1 MQSSKPKLESHPGLN
16 LELCLVADSLY
27 NFNKSKHFAQ
37 DCQKLFAFFISEEA
51 FNVSDLA
58 SALQNCDSEKSKYYM
73 LGCCYAHDRTMTAAF
88 KFLNEHSE
96 KLVFNDKNKDAM
108 NAANY
113 FKSFYQV
120 LDEKLYLSE
129 VHSQV

>member
-1 MQSSKPKLESHPGLN
+1 
-16 LELCLVADSLY
+16 
-27 NFNKSKHFAQ
+27 
-37 DCQKLFAFFISEEA
+37 
-51 FNVSDLA
+51 
-58 SALQNCDSEKSKYYM
+58 
-73 LGCCYAHDRTMTAAF
+73 
-88 KFLNEHSE
+88 
-96 KLVFNDKNKDAM
+96 M